1 MKAKKK
7 YYQKKA
13 EDIIKNFEKRNIEAY
28 YCADSSQAVEKI
40 NELIEENSTVSWGG
54 SMTLKE
60 IGLFEEL
67 ENRKLKLLDRAK
79 AENRSEVEKIYH
91 QALSADY
98 FLMSSNAVT
107 QSGKLVNI
115 DGTGNRLAALIY
127 GPKNVIIAVGMNKV
141 VIDEE
146 TAVKRVKNQAAPANA
161 VRLNRNTPCAETG
174 KCHSCLMEDTICS
187 QTVITRRSGQ
197 KGRIKVILVG
207 EELGY

>member
-98 FLMSSNAVT
+98 YLMSSNAVT

-127 GPKNVIIAVGMNKV
+127 GPKNVVVAVGMNKV
-141 VIDEE
+141 VIDED

-161 VRLNRNTPCAETG
+161 IRLDKNTPCAESA
-174 KCHSCLMEDTICS
+174 KCHSCLIEETICS

-197 KGRIKVILVG
+197 KGRIKVILIG